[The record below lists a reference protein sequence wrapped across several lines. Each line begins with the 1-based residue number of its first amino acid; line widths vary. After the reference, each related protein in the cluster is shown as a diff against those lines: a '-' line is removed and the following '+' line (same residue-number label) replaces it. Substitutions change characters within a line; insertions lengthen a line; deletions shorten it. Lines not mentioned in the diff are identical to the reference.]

1 MLRQEEAAIVG
12 NIYYSSFVRE
22 PEVHCVDI
30 RSLSEDKGAT
40 ASREKGFIQRG
51 LSKNSEVESF
61 VGHVKG
67 DPSRG
72 EARIFD
78 CCCVRSRHASSMC
91 IKFLIMDCI

>member
-1 MLRQEEAAIVG
+1 MPREGLFRFKLSPESWLMLRQEEAAIVG

-51 LSKNSEVESF
+51 
-61 VGHVKG
+61 
-67 DPSRG
+67 
-72 EARIFD
+72 
-78 CCCVRSRHASSMC
+78 
-91 IKFLIMDCI
+91 